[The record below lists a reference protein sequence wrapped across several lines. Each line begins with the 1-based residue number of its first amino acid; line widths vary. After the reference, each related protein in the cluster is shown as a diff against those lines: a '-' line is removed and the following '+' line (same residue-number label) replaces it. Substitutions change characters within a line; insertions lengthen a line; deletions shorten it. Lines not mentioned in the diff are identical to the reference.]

1 MGGEALGPVK
11 VLCPSI
17 GKCQDQEL
25 KWVGWGSRGGGGG
38 GDRGFLEGKL
48 GKGITFEM

>member
-1 MGGEALGPVK
+1 MFLVGG
-11 VLCPSI
+11 
-17 GKCQDQEL
+17 
-25 KWVGWGSRGGGGG
+25 RGGGGGVGGGGEGG